1 MRSIISSAKHFLC
14 TLFPVFANHKE
25 HFCTVTK
32 ISKLAGETVLYG
44 LGSIIPR
51 FLNFLLFP
59 LHTRVFNPEDYGV
72 VSYLYAFVAFLNI
85 VYTFGMETAYF
96 RFATKEGNDPKR
108 IFNIA
113 QTVVV
118 TLSISFSLL
127 FFIFANPIATGLSI
141 PGKSHYIIWLAIVMG
156 IDGVVAL
163 PFARL
168 RLEKRPLRFA
178 LARIINVLI
187 LVGLNL
193 YFFVI
198 ADWLVH
204 GEITFDIKRLV
215 DSASSENIYGIE
227 YVFLANL
234 IANAFYILFFL
245 KLLASWRPQWDKS
258 ISIAMFSYAFPV
270 MVTGL
275 AGMTNEMF
283 SRWTLEWWLPDNFY
297 EGKSSMYAIGV
308 FSAAYKYAVIMS
320 LAIQAFR
327 FAAEPFFFSNAKD
340 KNSPELFAK
349 VNHFFVITTSFI
361 LLAVTIN
368 IDLLKF
374 LVGGAAYYEGLI
386 TVPILLSG
394 YLFLGIYYNFS
405 IWFKLTDKTYFGTLI
420 TVGGAAITIILNFAL
435 IPVYGYVGS
444 SWASFACYF
453 SMAVA
458 CYYTGQKYYPIP
470 YKIKAGFGYMLLA
483 IAMVFIAG
491 KLSFV
496 SQVAATSFHFF
507 LMVIYVL
514 IAFLLERKS
523 LPPTQPKTTTRAT

>member
-1 MRSIISSAKHFLC
+1 MS
-14 TLFPVFANHKE
+14 
-25 HFCTVTK
+25 K
-32 ISKLAGETVLYG
+32 ITKLASETVLYG

-72 VSYLYAFVAFLNI
+72 VSYLYVFVAFLNI

-96 RFATKEGNDPKR
+96 RFATKEGNDPTR

-118 TLSISFSLL
+118 TLSISLSAIFI
-127 FFIFANPIATGLSI
+127 IFANPIADSLSI
-141 PGKSHYIIWLAIVMG
+141 AGKSHYIIWLAIIML

-178 LARIINVLI
+178 LARIINVMILI
-187 LVGLNL
+187 GLNL

-215 DSASSENIYGIE
+215 DSASAENRYGIE

-234 IANAFYILFFL
+234 IANAFYILFFFKIL
-245 KLLASWRPQWDKS
+245 SSWRPRWEKS
-258 ISIAMFSYAFPV
+258 ITSAMFSYAVPV
-270 MVTGL
+270 MITGL

-283 SRWTLEWWLPDNFY
+283 SRWTLEWWLPENFY
-297 EGKSSMYAIGV
+297 DGKSSMYAIGV
-308 FSAAYKYAVIMS
+308 FSAAYKYAVIMN

-340 KNSPELFAK
+340 KNSPALFAQ
-349 VNHFFVITTSFI
+349 VNHLFVIITSFI

-368 IDLLKF
+368 IDILKF
-374 LVGGAAYYEGLI
+374 LVGGEEYYEGLV
-386 TVPILLSG
+386 TVPILLSS
-394 YLFLGIYYNFS
+394 YLFLGVYYNFS
-405 IWFKLTDKTYFGTLI
+405 VWFKLVDKTYYGTFI
-420 TVGGAAITIILNFAL
+420 TIGGAILTITLNFAL
-435 IPVYGYVGS
+435 IPIGGYSGS
-444 SWASFACYF
+444 SWASLVCYF

-458 CYYTGQKYYPIP
+458 CYFTGQRHYPIP
-470 YKIKAGFGYMLLA
+470 YKIKAGFGYILLS
-483 IAMVFIAG
+483 ILLV
-491 KLSFV
+491 FV
-496 SQVAATSFHFF
+496 SNQLPATSQLAATTIHFLLMLTFF
-507 LMVIYVL
+507 L
-514 IAFLLERKS
+514 IAYFNERKS
-523 LPPTQPKTTTRAT
+523 PPPLQSRNS